1 MEKDIAVVLT
11 RDPSD
16 QIDSL
21 ISKYDTGTYRERN
34 GFEKR
39 FSEKNQAMTFQFFKK
54 KKRNVKPCKR
64 SVINQTNI
72 YFW

>member
-21 ISKYDTGTYRERN
+21 ISKYDTGTHRERT

-39 FSEKNQAMTFQFFKK
+39 FSEKNQAMAFQFFKK
-54 KKRNVKPCKR
+54 KKKC
-64 SVINQTNI
+64 
-72 YFW
+72 